1 MSPLKIGTEGRDDDA
16 LIHQLPN
23 KHLIK
28 YGVLGIVIGSSAL
41 YYWQLSSHDKRILH
55 VTLSGVNRFLRS
67 LRIGL
72 TISLDYWW
80 SLRGLDEA
88 SDEYEVAV
96 SPVHQRSAERILDG
110 CLKNG
115 GLYVKLGQGLALQDK
130 CLSRKKDEVA
140 HLFIEEFG
148 KPHSEVFQ
156 SFDETAIAAAS
167 LAQVFKATTQDGDEV
182 AVKVQYIDLQDR
194 FTGDISTIKL
204 LLRLIGWMHPKF
216 DFEWVLEDLRET
228 LEQELDFL
236 NEGRNGERCAKD
248 LAHLP
253 YVYVPKVHWDTSTLR
268 VLTTEFIHGTKV
280 NDVTS
285 LQEQGFSLADIDN
298 KLYTAFAEQIFHT
311 GFVHADPHPGN
322 VLVRK
327 SKKNGKAEL
336 VIIDHGLYEFLPSD
350 IRQSLCKLWKAIV
363 LNDHPNMKRYAS
375 QLGVKDDYRLFCI
388 AIAQRYVPSART
400 ENDAFEKFYTK
411 KGPDFSSAKFN
422 KFSKEDKEI
431 IRQQIGDIHDRLLV
445 ILKNHEQLVEIL
457 TQRPFKL
464 SNFAI
469 SRLNEQ
475 AMKYL
480 TEIARNR
487 FDNIMLTLETMP
499 RTLLLV
505 IRNLNTIRAIGREHG
520 DPVNRYMV
528 MARIA
533 TKGAFISRHTRVR
546 DRLAGVVQLCYFE
559 FKLWYDSMK
568 QWTAKFCWR
577 LLTLL
582 GRVPESL
589 TDVMDHHVL

>member
-1 MSPLKIGTEGRDDDA
+1 MALKIISHCLLRRPQK
-16 LIHQLPN
+16 LSVPHKYSRSLSQQIHQLPN

-115 GLYVKLGQGLALQDK
+115 GLYVKLGQGLVSLNHILPREYLNTLMALQDK

-236 NEGRNGERCAKD
+236 NEGRNAERCAKD

-322 VLVRK
+322 VLIRK

-445 ILKNHEQLVEIL
+445 ILKSMP
-457 TQRPFKL
+457 TKL
-464 SNFAI
+464 
-469 SRLNEQ
+469 
-475 AMKYL
+475 
-480 TEIARNR
+480 
-487 FDNIMLTLETMP
+487 MLIT
-499 RTLLLV
+499 
-505 IRNLNTIRAIGREHG
+505 RNLNTIRAIGREHG

-533 TKGAFISRHTRVR
+533 TKGAFISRHTRMR

>member
-1 MSPLKIGTEGRDDDA
+1 MYQTRGVRSFKTLTWLRNFGFA
-16 LIHQLPN
+16 S
-23 KHLIK
+23 KHT
-28 YGVLGIVIGSSAL
+28 SASAL
-41 YYWQLSSHDKRILH
+41 
-55 VTLSGVNRFLRS
+55 LRN
-67 LRIGL
+67 
-72 TISLDYWW
+72 
-80 SLRGLDEA
+80 
-88 SDEYEVAV
+88 
-96 SPVHQRSAERILDG
+96 
-110 CLKNG
+110 K
-115 GLYVKLGQGLALQDK
+115 
-130 CLSRKKDEVA
+130 
-140 HLFIEEFG
+140 F
-148 KPHSEVFQ
+148 
-156 SFDETAIAAAS
+156 
-167 LAQVFKATTQDGDEV
+167 
-182 AVKVQYIDLQDR
+182 
-194 FTGDISTIKL
+194 L
-204 LLRLIGWMHPKF
+204 LL
-216 DFEWVLEDLRET
+216 
-228 LEQELDFL
+228 
-236 NEGRNGERCAKD
+236 
-248 LAHLP
+248 
-253 YVYVPKVHWDTSTLR
+253 SLR

-322 VLVRK
+322 VLIRK
-327 SKKNGKAEL
+327 SKKDRKAEL
-336 VIIDHGLYEFLPSD
+336 VIIDHGLYEFLPPD

-363 LNDHPNMKRYAS
+363 LNDHLNMKKYAA

-388 AIAQRYVPSART
+388 AIAQRYVPSVRT
-400 ENDAFEKFYTK
+400 ENDAFKKFYTK

-445 ILKNHEQLVEIL
+445 ILKSMPTKLMLITSSGIEKNTLVAIPTIRQYLCVVFMVSITVTISTILVCCLHDHEQFVEIL

-533 TKGAFISRHTRVR
+533 TKGAFISRDTRMR

-559 FKLWYDSMK
+559 FKLWYDSVK

-589 TDVMDHHVL
+589 TDVMDHHVI

>member
-1 MSPLKIGTEGRDDDA
+1 MALKIISHSLLRRPQK
-16 LIHQLPN
+16 LSVPHKHSRSLSQQIHQLSN

-41 YYWQLSSHDKRILH
+41 YYWQLNSHDKRTLH

-96 SPVHQRSAERILDG
+96 KPVHQRSAERILDG

-115 GLYVKLGQGLALQDK
+115 GLYVKLGQGLVSLNHILPREYLNTLMALQDK

-140 HLFIEEFG
+140 QLFIEEFG

-216 DFEWVLEDLRET
+216 DFEWVLEVFKATTQDGDEVAVKVQYIDLQDRFTGDISTIKLLLRLIGWMHPKFDFEWVLEDLRET

-236 NEGRNGERCAKD
+236 NEGRNAERCAKD
-248 LAHLP
+248 LAHLS
-253 YVYVPKVHWDTSTLR
+253 YIYVPKVHWDTSTLR

-322 VLVRK
+322 VLIRK
-327 SKKNGKAEL
+327 SKKDRKAEL
-336 VIIDHGLYEFLPSD
+336 VIIDHGLYEFLPPD

-363 LNDHPNMKRYAS
+363 LNDHLNMKKYAT
-375 QLGVKDDYRLFCI
+375 QLGVKGSI
-388 AIAQRYVPSART
+388 
-400 ENDAFEKFYTK
+400 
-411 KGPDFSSAKFN
+411 
-422 KFSKEDKEI
+422 
-431 IRQQIGDIHDRLLV
+431 
-445 ILKNHEQLVEIL
+445 
-457 TQRPFKL
+457 
-464 SNFAI
+464 
-469 SRLNEQ
+469 
-475 AMKYL
+475 YL
-480 TEIARNR
+480 
-487 FDNIMLTLETMP
+487 
-499 RTLLLV
+499 
-505 IRNLNTIRAIGREHG
+505 
-520 DPVNRYMV
+520 Y
-528 MARIA
+528 
-533 TKGAFISRHTRVR
+533 
-546 DRLAGVVQLCYFE
+546 
-559 FKLWYDSMK
+559 
-568 QWTAKFCWR
+568 
-577 LLTLL
+577 
-582 GRVPESL
+582 
-589 TDVMDHHVL
+589 

>member
-1 MSPLKIGTEGRDDDA
+1 MALKIISHCLLRRPQK
-16 LIHQLPN
+16 LSVPHKYSRSLSQQIHHLPN

-41 YYWQLSSHDKRILH
+41 YYWQLSPHDKRILH

-72 TISLDYWW
+72 SISLDYWW

-115 GLYVKLGQGLALQDK
+115 GLYVKLGQGLVSLNHILPREYLNTLMALQDK

-236 NEGRNGERCAKD
+236 NEGRNAERCAKD

-253 YVYVPKVHWDTSTLR
+253 YVYVPKVHWDTSTL
-268 VLTTEFIHGTKV
+268 
-280 NDVTS
+280 
-285 LQEQGFSLADIDN
+285 
-298 KLYTAFAEQIFHT
+298 
-311 GFVHADPHPGN
+311 
-322 VLVRK
+322 
-327 SKKNGKAEL
+327 
-336 VIIDHGLYEFLPSD
+336 
-350 IRQSLCKLWKAIV
+350 
-363 LNDHPNMKRYAS
+363 
-375 QLGVKDDYRLFCI
+375 
-388 AIAQRYVPSART
+388 
-400 ENDAFEKFYTK
+400 
-411 KGPDFSSAKFN
+411 
-422 KFSKEDKEI
+422 
-431 IRQQIGDIHDRLLV
+431 
-445 ILKNHEQLVEIL
+445 
-457 TQRPFKL
+457 
-464 SNFAI
+464 
-469 SRLNEQ
+469 
-475 AMKYL
+475 
-480 TEIARNR
+480 
-487 FDNIMLTLETMP
+487 
-499 RTLLLV
+499 
-505 IRNLNTIRAIGREHG
+505 
-520 DPVNRYMV
+520 
-528 MARIA
+528 
-533 TKGAFISRHTRVR
+533 
-546 DRLAGVVQLCYFE
+546 
-559 FKLWYDSMK
+559 
-568 QWTAKFCWR
+568 
-577 LLTLL
+577 
-582 GRVPESL
+582 
-589 TDVMDHHVL
+589 